1 MRILSNLK
9 SFFRRHTSILLA
21 FLVVMLLILCP
32 TIIGSFMGRYSEDS
46 NEYYENQKAIT
57 FELRINNDLVREQN
71 RLLKKNNVLLL
82 NMIFD
87 LNDFHEELKTKIL
100 YFILQDEE
108 IE

>member
-9 SFFRRHTSILLA
+9 SYFRRHISILLA

-32 TIIGSFMGRYSEDS
+32 VSIGVVTWHYSENLSRMSD
-46 NEYYENQKAIT
+46 NQIAMEIAQKK
-57 FELRINNDLVREQN
+57 NNNLLHEQN

-87 LNDFHEELKTKIL
+87 LNDFHGKLKKEIM
-100 YFILQDEE
+100 YFFPQDEE